1 MFTEG
6 YTLQSHKP
14 QESEKDDK
22 SESVNHWYPNTKFS
36 IWMRNILSLWRGV
49 WKLRTAI
56 KTTVQWLLDWLTWSL
71 EKPYFAGDRKINLL
85 SSWRWGWSELIR
97 NGEMNKLTGFF
108 DENWI
113 WWKISDKKLLF
124 KFHRWD
130 KTREIDFSNFH
141 NGYIV
146 YNWSK
151 ITQINMEVLFA
162 KIIDDKPDNWI
173 DIWITE
179 NPSIWIKKVRE
190 SVRES
195 AQYWLENIRELYNL
209 AYVSVGTLSNYL
221 QDPDTLITLD
231 THLKFLPSQQ
241 SQNPVFQQQV
251 LMSIFWKTNLDQSN
265 YNDLSESEKNELG
278 TMFLILGERIIHW
291 LNEIQSEY
299 NRYGNVDSSNES
311 WFQDSIL
318 KIIDLYIKIRELL
331 AIESLDAVWRST
343 EMKYDLLELDKE
355 ILSSLS
361 QAEIKPYTYQI
372 ELQAK
377 LKKLIDFENGI
388 RRWLYTSIPSLWWS
402 LNGVA
407 LQADEIDFYRKN
419 EKRIAIMKGRVKKE

>member
-1 MFTEG
+1 MEG
-6 YTLQSHKP
+6 
-14 QESEKDDK
+14 
-22 SESVNHWYPNTKFS
+22 
-36 IWMRNILSLWRGV
+36 
-49 WKLRTAI
+49 
-56 KTTVQWLLDWLTWSL
+56 
-71 EKPYFAGDRKINLL
+71 
-85 SSWRWGWSELIR
+85 
-97 NGEMNKLTGFF
+97 
-108 DENWI
+108 
-113 WWKISDKKLLF
+113 
-124 KFHRWD
+124 
-130 KTREIDFSNFH
+130 
-141 NGYIV
+141 
-146 YNWSK
+146 
-151 ITQINMEVLFA
+151 LFA
-162 KIIDDKPDNWI
+162 TIIDDKPDNWV

-190 SVRES
+190 VVRES

-231 THLKFLPSQQ
+231 THLKLLPSQQ

-251 LMSIFWKTNLDQSN
+251 LMSIFWKTNLDQSK

-299 NRYGNVDSSNES
+299 KRYGNADSSNES
-311 WFQDSIL
+311 WFQNSIL

-361 QAEIKPYTYQI
+361 QAEIQPISYQLK
-372 ELQAK
+372 LQAK
-377 LKKLIDFENGI
+377 LKKLIDIESGI
-388 RRWLYTSIPSLWWS
+388 RWWFYTKIPSLWWS
-402 LNGVA
+402 VNGAA
-407 LQADEIDFYRKN
+407 LQADEMDFYRRN
-419 EKRIAIMKGRVKKE
+419 EKRIAIMKGGVKTD